1 MKKHSAENERIKRK
15 YFAYLKEAKR
25 YSEPTVDAA
34 AKAFNRF
41 EVYTKYRDFKK
52 FHFDQAI
59 GFKKYLAQQKGQQ
72 SGKKLSKAT
81 LHATL
86 TQLKRF
92 FQWLAWQPGYK
103 SRFQYSDAEY
113 FNLSDKDT
121 RVATAQ
127 REQKVPTLEQIKH
140 VINTMTISTEIEL
153 RNRALVSF
161 TLLTGA
167 RDSAIASLKLKH
179 VDLVMNNVY
188 QDAREVKTKFSKT
201 FNTFFFP
208 VGDEIREI
216 VAGWVSYL
224 RDEKLWGN
232 DDPLFPATRM
242 ALGATHQFEAAGLTR
257 NHWSTA
263 SPIRKIFQ
271 EAFISAG
278 LPYFNPHSFKNTLV
292 QLGQDICQTP
302 EQFKAWSQNLGH
314 EKVLTTFLSY
324 GGIAC
329 QRQGEI
335 IRDLGAPQQ
344 TVQSDANEI
353 AEAVLRRLR
362 ESGTVDNSSGF
373 DEG

>member
-1 MKKHSAENERIKRK
+1 MKKHHPVNERIKRK

-25 YSEPTVDAA
+25 HGEPMIDAV
-34 AKAFNRF
+34 AKSLSRF
-41 EVYTKYRDFKK
+41 EAYTRYRDFKT
-52 FHFDQAI
+52 FHLQQAVA
-59 GFKKYLAQQKGQQ
+59 FKRYLAEQKGQQ
-72 SGKKLSKAT
+72 SGEKLSKAT

-103 SRFQYSDAEY
+103 SRVQYADAEY

-121 RVATAQ
+121 RIATAKRQ
-127 REQKVPTLEQIKH
+127 QKFPTLEQIKH
-140 VINTMTISTEIEL
+140 VLSKMPVGNEIER
-153 RNRALVSF
+153 RNRALVAF

-167 RDSAIASLKLKH
+167 RDRATASIKLKH
-179 VDLVMNNVY
+179 VDLITNSIN

-208 VGDEIREI
+208 VGDEVREI

-232 DDPLFPATRM
+232 DDPLFPTTRIR
-242 ALGATHQFEAAGLTR
+242 LGATRQFEAAGLTR
-257 NHWSTA
+257 DHWSNAT
-263 SPIRKIFQ
+263 PIRTIFR
-271 EAFISAG
+271 EAFNRAG
-278 LPYFNPHSFKNTLV
+278 LPYFNPHSFRNTLV
-292 QLGQDICQTP
+292 QLGQDLCKTP

-324 GGIAC
+324 GEVAC

-335 IRDLGAPQQ
+335 IRNLASPQK
-344 TVQSDANEI
+344 TVPTDADEI
-353 AEAVLRRLR
+353 AEAVCKKLR
-362 ESGTVDNSSGF
+362 SSGM
-373 DEG
+373 DV